1 MTDTTLRRHPVR
13 GLIWGVIAG
22 LGAGLLLMVL
32 SIVPLSIPTLIYI
45 TVGMAVFGVVWGS
58 VAPAK
63 KPKGP
68 KPTSSTAS
76 PMATGT
82 ESAAAPAE

>member
-1 MTDTTLRRHPVR
+1 MTDTTLHRHPVR
-13 GLIWGVIAG
+13 GLIWGVLAG

-32 SIVPLSIPTLIYI
+32 SIVPLSIPTLVFI

-58 VAPAK
+58 VAPAR

-68 KPTSSTAS
+68 KPTTSA
-76 PMATGT
+76 PMAHGT
-82 ESAAAPAE
+82 ESAAAPTE